1 MGIRIDPRAR
11 LVVGSAA
18 MENITKRGGG
28 PHHMHRAAFD
38 GALDKNGRASYVR
51 FEFPFAK
58 VPSTGGESEA
68 SSAADDSSD
77 ARAREPTA
85 PFPIRGHFD
94 AATPWK
100 LDDPALATDAW
111 APQTNFARFH
121 YIMRDLTNDPAG
133 ASGPWDER
141 GESTLN
147 PQMDAAERY
156 YQPIKNHPHDAT
168 TPLEKKL
175 VPTKARTQTTTRFK
189 SYQSESIVSE
199 PVNIRDLAAY
209 VKALPRR
216 TGGVLDWP
224 EEDVK
229 TLLAGSPSQR
239 AAYERQASVD
249 GAIEEIR
256 AEFPQLTPGALR
268 WAFDVLFS
276 RLIRLPNRGGEL
288 ALVPWADML
297 NHKPGCNA
305 YIDDSGSKVCLQPD
319 RAYKPGEQVFASY
332 GQRPSAELLISYGF
346 APEVGENPDD
356 EYEITLGIDPNDRY
370 ADAKAAA
377 LEKIGLRPV
386 ESFPLRLNG
395 YPKQLLQ
402 YASFAL
408 CDPDDPKE
416 LEGLAEKAGEKFAFD
431 SYRRFL
437 DMYGDVVM
445 GVEHALFEREIAS
458 LKRECGVVNDNDLNA
473 VQLRELVKRYER
485 VYETAGRALDKWIA
499 RFGSPIFRYSGMLY
513 MYRTRRSPP

>member
-209 VKALPRR
+209 VKARSIH
-216 TGGVLDWP
+216 W
-224 EEDVK
+224 
-229 TLLAGSPSQR
+229 SP
-239 AAYERQASVD
+239 Y
-249 GAIEEIR
+249 
-256 AEFPQLTPGALR
+256 
-268 WAFDVLFS
+268 
-276 RLIRLPNRGGEL
+276 
-288 ALVPWADML
+288 
-297 NHKPGCNA
+297 
-305 YIDDSGSKVCLQPD
+305 D
-319 RAYKPGEQVFASY
+319 RV
-332 GQRPSAELLISYGF
+332 
-346 APEVGENPDD
+346 
-356 EYEITLGIDPNDRY
+356 
-370 ADAKAAA
+370 
-377 LEKIGLRPV
+377 
-386 ESFPLRLNG
+386 
-395 YPKQLLQ
+395 
-402 YASFAL
+402 
-408 CDPDDPKE
+408 
-416 LEGLAEKAGEKFAFD
+416 
-431 SYRRFL
+431 
-437 DMYGDVVM
+437 
-445 GVEHALFEREIAS
+445 
-458 LKRECGVVNDNDLNA
+458 GVVNA
-473 VQLRELVKRYER
+473 V
-485 VYETAGRALDKWIA
+485 
-499 RFGSPIFRYSGMLY
+499 P
-513 MYRTRRSPP
+513 